1 MGIDDDTEIL
11 VFDETDGTEVDDD
24 ESLLEYDKGSVFILG
39 QEWKAANATPPE
51 DTGGKDTASKY
62 TPDPKLDKDT
72 SLFNTSDYTSLEI
85 TPDPEDASL
94 EITPDPED
102 ASLEDTENFS
112 DRDTSFSETAEDTS
126 FQNISSEDEIFEE

>member
-1 MGIDDDTEIL
+1 MGIDDDNTEIL

-62 TPDPKLDKDT
+62 TLDPKLDKDT
-72 SLFNTSDYTSLEI
+72 SLFNTSDYT
-85 TPDPEDASL
+85 SL